1 MLRSGD
7 TGPQKALIHQ
17 QSLGQDEEAEQPK
30 MLKLGA
36 KTQVHMLQ
44 EWMLK
49 TQKAREGQLHQSS

>member
-7 TGPQKALIHQ
+7 MGPQKALIDQ

-44 EWMLK
+44 E
-49 TQKAREGQLHQSS
+49 